1 MRPPRGTLPA
11 RRFGLRLMPMLD
23 RANIIAL
30 SSRHLA
36 TAGAVLLMLAVSAVV
51 AWPQAASPQPSAPSS
66 LGVAPAQQAAPD
78 QGAPQPGGPAPDP
91 AAHDENSGLF
101 NEMGKLFE
109 KSLSI
114 FPPLKSPQQ
123 TIDDWNARA
132 RDAGDSLTRLAKPSS
147 MVTGRS
153 GCPVAGNGAPDC
165 KAGADKLCQAKGFRE
180 GKSLDTDAAEK
191 CAAKVYLPGYKRE
204 PGDCRTENYV
214 TRALCQ

>member
-1 MRPPRGTLPA
+1 
-11 RRFGLRLMPMLD
+11 MLD
-23 RANIIAL
+23 RADNIIAL

-36 TAGAVLLMLAVSAVV
+36 TAGAVLLMLATTADVGWA
-51 AWPQAASPQPSAPSS
+51 QAASPSSSVPSS
-66 LGVAPAQQAAPD
+66 VGVAPAPQAAPG

-91 AAHDENSGLF
+91 PAHDENSGLF

-132 RDAGDSLTRLAKPSS
+132 REAGDSLTHLAKPSS
-147 MVTGRS
+147 MVTGRT
-153 GCPVAGNGAPDC
+153 GCPVAANGAPDC
-165 KAGADKLCQAKGFRE
+165 KAGADKLCQAKGFKE
-180 GKSLDTDAAEK
+180 GKSRNTDAAEK

>member
-1 MRPPRGTLPA
+1 
-11 RRFGLRLMPMLD
+11 MLD

-36 TAGAVLLMLAVSAVV
+36 TAGAVLLMLAVSAVA

-66 LGVAPAQQAAPD
+66 LGVAPPQQAAPD

-165 KAGADKLCQAKGFRE
+165 KAGADKLCQAKGFGE